1 MADIIE
7 GLYLIKA
14 AKFLAAGLCMAF
26 GGIGSALGQ
35 GYIGG
40 KSCESIAKSPE
51 HFNAIRQNAMF
62 SIFIVETS
70 TIFAF
75 LISLFLLIM

>member
-7 GLYLIKA
+7 GLYIVKA

-40 KSCESIAKSPE
+40 KSCESIAKNPE
-51 HFNAIRQNAMF
+51 QANAIRQNAMISVF
-62 SIFIVETS
+62 VVETS

-75 LISLFLLIM
+75 LISLMLIFL